1 MWLKVCGLTRCSDAL
16 LARYLGA
23 DALGFI
29 LTESPRRADP
39 LELKKWLP
47 GMRDIEKVGVFRSE
61 SPETIRELAEMLG
74 LTTVQIH
81 GPLTPGHL
89 ELGRDYRLIKAV
101 KDAAEGKLFI
111 KSFPS
116 DSPSKIL
123 IDRDQSSEVFEEGC
137 GEELFSKSSSPLD
150 LRILLDPSQGT
161 GRQAAWCAL
170 DYDYILA
177 GGLNPA
183 NVRQAIAQAR
193 PAGVDVSSGVEA
205 APGIKDHDKLE
216 DFIREVRS

>member
-16 LARYLGA
+16 LAKFLGA

-29 LTESPRRADP
+29 LTVSPRRADP

-47 GMRDIEKVGVFRSE
+47 GMCDIEKVGVFRDE
-61 SPETIRELAEMLG
+61 SPETIRELAEMLS

-81 GPLTPGHL
+81 GPFTPGHL
-89 ELGRDYRLIKAV
+89 ELARDYRIIKAV
-101 KDAAEGKLFI
+101 KDADEGQLFI

-116 DSPSKIL
+116 GSPSKIS
-123 IDRDQSSEVFEEGC
+123 IDG
-137 GEELFSKSSSPLD
+137 

-161 GRQAAWCAL
+161 GRQAAWQPNG
-170 DYDYILA
+170 YDYILA

-183 NVRQAIAQAR
+183 NVRQAIELGR
-193 PAGVDVSSGVEA
+193 PAGVDVSSGIEA

>member
-29 LTESPRRADP
+29 LTESPRRANP

-47 GMRDIEKVGVFRSE
+47 TMRDIEKVGVFRSE

-81 GPLTPGHL
+81 GPLTSGHL
-89 ELGRDYRLIKAV
+89 GLGRDYRIIKAV
-101 KDAAEGKLFI
+101 KTIDEGAALCGEPSSQKIQMAEG
-111 KSFPS
+111 
-116 DSPSKIL
+116 
-123 IDRDQSSEVFEEGC
+123 QSS
-137 GEELFSKSSSPLD
+137 LD

-161 GRQAAWCAL
+161 GRQAEWQPS

-183 NVRQAIAQAR
+183 NVRQAIALAR

-205 APGIKDHDKLE
+205 RPGIKDHDKLE

>member
-29 LTESPRRADP
+29 LTESPRRANP

-47 GMRDIEKVGVFRSE
+47 TMRDIEKVGVFRSE
-61 SPETIRELAEMLG
+61 SPEAIRELAEMLG

-81 GPLTPGHL
+81 GPLTSGHL
-89 ELGRDYRLIKAV
+89 ELGRDYRIIKAV
-101 KDAAEGKLFI
+101 KDAAEGQLFI

-116 DSPSKIL
+116 
-123 IDRDQSSEVFEEGC
+123 
-137 GEELFSKSSSPLD
+137 LD

-161 GRQAAWCAL
+161 GRQAEWQPS
-170 DYDYILA
+170 DYAYILA

-183 NVRQAIAQAR
+183 NVRQAIALAR

-205 APGIKDHDKLE
+205 RPGIKDHDKLE